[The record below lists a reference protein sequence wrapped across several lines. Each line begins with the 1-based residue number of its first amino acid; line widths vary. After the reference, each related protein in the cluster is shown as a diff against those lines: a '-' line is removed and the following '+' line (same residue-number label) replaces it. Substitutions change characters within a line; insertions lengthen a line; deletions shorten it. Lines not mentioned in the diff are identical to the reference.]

1 MGVSGMVRVTKR
13 WVPVFCLLLIS
24 WHLACHQ
31 AAESQSDT
39 GGQSEAPRTTQTSQ
53 ASQEVVALGEIHT
66 LNSTALGER
75 RQLNIYFP
83 PGYGEKPD
91 AKYPVIYLL
100 DGAVHEDYHHV
111 TGLVQF
117 LVTYNLMPQS
127 IVVGIANVDRY
138 RDFTYPSQVA
148 EDKEALPTSGGSE
161 AFRRF
166 LAEELKPMI
175 DREFPTDGTDTLI
188 GQSLGGLL
196 AAEIFIKT
204 PDLFDHY
211 MIVSPSFWWD
221 GGKLLD
227 AMPAAL
233 DKLGEEKKTVYVA
246 LGSEGPEMQAG
257 VDRFLVMLKAGAP
270 KNLTWHFES
279 LPKETHATILHRALY
294 RGFEVIYGETY
305 KGM

>member
-1 MGVSGMVRVTKR
+1 MVRGFQR
-13 WVPVFCLLLIS
+13 PVVSMCLLLA
-24 WHLACHQ
+24 LFVLGCQ
-31 AAESQSDT
+31 QEEKNQQST
-39 GGQSEAPRTTQTSQ
+39 QSEASQ
-53 ASQEVVALGEIHT
+53 VMQVAEPEREVVALGQIHH
-66 LNSTALGER
+66 LDSKALGER

-117 LVTYNLMPQS
+117 LVAYNLMPQS

-138 RDFTYPSQVA
+138 RDFTYPSQVP
-148 EDKEALPTSGGSE
+148 EDKKSLPTSGGSE
-161 AFRRF
+161 AFRQF

-175 DREFPTDGTDTLI
+175 QREFPTDGTATLI

-204 PDLFDHY
+204 PDLFDQY
-211 MIVSPSFWWD
+211 MMVSPSFWWD

-227 AMPAAL
+227 AVPEAL
-233 DKLGEEKKTVYVA
+233 AKLGTSKKTLFLA
-246 LGSEGPEMQAG
+246 LGTEGPEMQAG
-257 VDRFLVMLKAGAP
+257 MDRFLDSLKAGAP
-270 KNLTWHFES
+270 ENLVWHFES

-294 RGFEVIYGETY
+294 RGFEVLYGDTY
-305 KGM
+305 KGL